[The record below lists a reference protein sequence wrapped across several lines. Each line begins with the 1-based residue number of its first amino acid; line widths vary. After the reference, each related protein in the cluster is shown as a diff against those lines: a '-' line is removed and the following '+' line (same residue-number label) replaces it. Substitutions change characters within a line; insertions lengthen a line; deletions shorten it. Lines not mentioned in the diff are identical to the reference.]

1 MQALSII
8 LNTLLTLLV
17 IVFLLRVLM
26 PLVRADFRNPIGELV
41 LKLTNPVVLPLRR
54 ALPPGRRFD
63 PAAIV
68 ALLLVHFV
76 GTALI
81 RGVTGLPFRV
91 DAFLIG
97 GLRDLADTIL
107 AFFFWVV
114 LLAALLSWFGGT
126 AASPA
131 GRVVGRLS
139 EPLLAPVRRVIP
151 PLGMLDLSAII
162 VLVVLQLLRSLLH

>member
-1 MQALSII
+1 MQALSIL
-8 LNTLLTLLV
+8 LNALLTV
-17 IVFLLRVLM
+17 IVFVFLLRVLM
-26 PLVRADFRNPIGELV
+26 PLVRADFRNPIGEVV
-41 LKLTNPVVLPLRR
+41 LKVTNPVVLPLRR

-63 PAAIV
+63 PASIV

-76 GTALI
+76 GKALI
-81 RGVTGLPFRV
+81 RGVAGLPFRL
-91 DAFLIG
+91 DTFLVG
-97 GLRDLADTIL
+97 ALRDLADTIL
-107 AFFFWVV
+107 GFFFWVV

>member
-1 MQALSII
+1 MQALLFI
-8 LNTLLTLLV
+8 LNTLFTLLV
-17 IVFLLRVLM
+17 VAFLLRVLM
-26 PLVRADFRNPIGELV
+26 PLVRADFRNPIGEVV
-41 LKLTNPVVLPLRR
+41 LKVTNPVVMPLRK
-54 ALPPGRRFD
+54 AMPPGRRFD
-63 PAAIV
+63 PASIV
-68 ALLLVHFV
+68 ALLLVHFI
-76 GTALI
+76 GTALLQGVAGMPI
-81 RGVTGLPFRV
+81 RPDTL
-91 DAFLIG
+91 LLG

-162 VLVVLQLLRSLLH
+162 VLIALQLLRGLLH